1 MLWRLPPPYLR
12 QPLFYVTLCNKIA
25 QLKIHKVLLL
35 SATRRK
41 NFFLKLLNSMVINRR
56 FYPYTGGRI
65 RVSENWYSRMFYAV
79 EGDFFLKLL
88 NSMVI
93 NRRFYPYTGEYESV
107 KTGILACFMQWK
119 VRVTKYY
126 SSETYFGDVVLWLS
140 LLDRLIQ
147 QNCLFF
153 F

>member
-1 MLWRLPPPYLR
+1 
-12 QPLFYVTLCNKIA
+12 
-25 QLKIHKVLLL
+25 
-35 SATRRK
+35 
-41 NFFLKLLNSMVINRR
+41 MVINRR

-107 KTGILACFMQWK
+107 KTSILARFMQWK

-126 SSETYFGDVVLWLS
+126 SSETYFGDAVLWLS

>member
-1 MLWRLPPPYLR
+1 
-12 QPLFYVTLCNKIA
+12 
-25 QLKIHKVLLL
+25 
-35 SATRRK
+35 
-41 NFFLKLLNSMVINRR
+41 
-56 FYPYTGGRI
+56 
-65 RVSENWYSRMFYAV
+65 MFYAV

-119 VRVTKYY
+119 VRVTKYF
-126 SSETYFGDVVLWLS
+126 SSETYFGDAVLWLS